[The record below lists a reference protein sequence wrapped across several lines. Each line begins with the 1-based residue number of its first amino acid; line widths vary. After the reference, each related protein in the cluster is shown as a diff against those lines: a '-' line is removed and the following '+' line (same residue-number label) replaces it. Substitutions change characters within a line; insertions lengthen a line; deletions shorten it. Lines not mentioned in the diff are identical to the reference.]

1 MNTHNTGVTDEFALA
16 LLRAE
21 RELHPGHNV
30 VVSPLSVSLA
40 LGLILNGSRG
50 SARRKTASALGF
62 GPGRSLRG
70 INETFAQL
78 RASLTTEPELDLQLA
93 SSLIACRGSAVKPK
107 FASRAQQYFDAR
119 IRLLDLDDPSA
130 PLLMNSFICQRTQG
144 KIPSVISALDG
155 ASDGAQMIML
165 DAVYFHGLWT
175 SGFDPALTERCRF
188 LRLDGSESKCS
199 LMFKQGSF
207 NYHGNL
213 KYQAVRLPYG
223 LSGRFALYLFLP
235 LADGEFGMER
245 MLADLADMEFSKV
258 FKKFSNTPGRVHL
271 PRFKTEYSSTLNDS
285 LKRLGV
291 EEIFDPSS
299 SDFSALFK
307 GADAQRLLLKHKTVV
322 EIDERAAELLS
333 GPPAPNTV
341 RVKSRLIMG
350 GMPFHLKAD
359 RPFCF
364 FVRDD
369 LSETIN
375 LAGYIND
382 AA

>member
-1 MNTHNTGVTDEFALA
+1 MNTHNNGVTDEFALS

-21 RELHPGHNV
+21 RDLHPGHNV

-50 SARRKTASALGF
+50 SARRETASALGF
-62 GPGRSLRG
+62 GHGRSLKG
-70 INETFAQL
+70 INETFAKL
-78 RASLTTEPELDLQLA
+78 RAALSGEPELDLQLA
-93 SSLIACRGSAVKPK
+93 SSLVACAGSQVRPN
-107 FASRAQQYFDAR
+107 FANRAQQYFDAR

-130 PLLMNSFICQRTQG
+130 PVLMNSFICQRTQG
-144 KIPSVISALDG
+144 KVPSVIGALG
-155 ASDGAQMIML
+155 TSDCAQMILL

-188 LRLDGSESKCS
+188 RRLDGSESECS
-199 LMFKQGSF
+199 LMFKQGTFS
-207 NYHGNL
+207 YYSNL
-213 KYQAVRLPYG
+213 KYQALRLPYG

-245 MLADLADMEFSKV
+245 MLADLEDMEFSKV
-258 FKKFSNTPGRVHL
+258 FKKFSSTPGRLHL

-285 LKRLGV
+285 LKRIGV

-299 SDFSALFK
+299 ADFSALFK
-307 GADAQRLLLKHKTVV
+307 TADAQRLLLKHKTVV

-341 RVKSRLIMG
+341 RMKSQLIMG
-350 GMPFHLKAD
+350 GMPFHLRAD

-375 LAGYIND
+375 LAGYMND